1 MINAFYG
8 SWPETPLL
16 SVIAYINCHFYGLI
30 MNHGVMVTVVRCR
43 WSVHITLCHVV
54 ALVWSYQWG
63 YRGWWHPSETPGV
76 NIQWGKPKR
85 DSEGWLSL
93 LPVYTAF
100 FSNELRIHLTWSDLD
115 SFCFLRT
122 RCWGDHWQ
130 HADSHVRR
138 RPIWAEILMTR
149 MTSIWK
155 VGLQN
160 TWPHLTPANTHQ

>member
-100 FSNELRIHLTWSDLD
+100 F
-115 SFCFLRT
+115 
-122 RCWGDHWQ
+122 
-130 HADSHVRR
+130 
-138 RPIWAEILMTR
+138 R
-149 MTSIWK
+149 MNLES
-155 VGLQN
+155 
-160 TWPHLTPANTHQ
+160 TWPNLTLTLSVSCALVAGEIIGNMLIPMSGVDRFGLRF

>member
-63 YRGWWHPSETPGV
+63 YRGWWHPSSGV
-76 NIQWGKPKR
+76 NI
-85 DSEGWLSL
+85 LH
-93 LPVYTAF
+93 F
-100 FSNELRIHLTWSDLD
+100 FSNELRIHLTLTLSVSCALVAGETIGNMLIPMSDV
-115 SFCFLRT
+115 SVGRKY
-122 RCWGDHWQ
+122 
-130 HADSHVRR
+130 SPS

-149 MTSIWK
+149 MTSIFGTMWGPP
-155 VGLQN
+155 VMFVVL
-160 TWPHLTPANTHQ
+160 